1 MCVTV
6 IFFNCTI
13 HMHELYTS
21 LYLCI
26 CIGYTLVYNNNN
38 NNNNNNYDHSV
49 LVMKFIMIIL

>member
-1 MCVTV
+1 
-6 IFFNCTI
+6 
-13 HMHELYTS
+13 MHELYTS

-38 NNNNNNYDHSV
+38 NNNNNYDHSV

>member
-38 NNNNNNYDHSV
+38 NNNNNYDHSV

>member
-1 MCVTV
+1 
-6 IFFNCTI
+6 
-13 HMHELYTS
+13 MHELYTS

-38 NNNNNNYDHSV
+38 NNNNNNNYDHSV